1 MHARTAPVIRARPRI
16 ALVSVRFALFDAQM
30 PPDFPA
36 RMRAHAARSV
46 EVLRSAFDVIAP
58 DLIEDEVGAR
68 RACEELAEA
77 RLDAVVF
84 APAMA
89 APPRFAAIALER
101 TTAPLVIWN
110 APSVARLP
118 DGLTQAQATEHTTTI
133 GALMY
138 GNVRVR
144 EGRPP
149 LVVTAGHDDGAAI
162 ERLLRTVRAAA
173 AGGSLRGGT
182 VLRVGDAIPGYLD
195 VDATSTDLAALGLR
209 EIAIDLESWEAAVDA
224 VSAAAATKL
233 LDVVTRRWTGDPG
246 PQAERSARVAVA
258 LESVLAHADAIAG
271 TVNCHGPWFRG
282 SERVGITAC
291 LAVACQ
297 AEQGRSISCTGDQPT
312 AVALHLTRLVAGSAL
327 YCEGYTPEAE
337 TGLLLLAAGGEGDP
351 AWADPPGAAI
361 LGPNDHYPGARGRGT
376 SLAFRLLRGPATLI
390 SMSPTPAGW
399 VLAWATG
406 EVVETRYDAMRGPNG
421 MFRFDSAPAVD
432 AVSHWIASGAT
443 HHNALA
449 PGRLDIEIPPLAA
462 ALGMR
467 AVRV

>member
-1 MHARTAPVIRARPRI
+1 MHPRPGPLIGARPRI
-16 ALVSVRFALFDAQM
+16 ALVSVRFGLFDAQM

-36 RMRAHAARSV
+36 RMRAHAARSA
-46 EVLRSAFDVIAP
+46 EVLGSAFDVVAP
-58 DLIEDEVGAR
+58 DLIEDEEGAR
-68 RACEELAEA
+68 RVREELAVA

-89 APPRFAAIALER
+89 APPSYAAIALER

-118 DGLTQAQATEHTTTI
+118 DGLTQAQATEHTTTV

-144 EGRPP
+144 EGRRP
-149 LVVTAGHDDGAAI
+149 LVVTAAHDDPAAI
-162 ERLLRTVRAAA
+162 DRMLRTVRAATA
-173 AGGSLRGGT
+173 AGSLRGGV

-195 VDATSTDLAALGLR
+195 VDATPGDLAALGLR
-209 EIAIDLESWEAAVDA
+209 EVAVGLEAWEAAVEA
-224 VSAAAATKL
+224 ASPAAATML
-233 LDVVTRRWTGDPG
+233 LDDVTHRWRGDPG

-258 LESVLAHADAIAG
+258 LDRAMADADAVAG
-271 TVNCHGPWFRG
+271 TVNCHGSWFRG

-291 LAVACQ
+291 LAVAWQ

-312 AVALHLTRLVAGSAL
+312 AIALHLARLMAGSAL

-351 AWADPPGAAI
+351 AWADPPGAVI
-361 LGPNDHYPGARGRGT
+361 LEANDHYPGARGNGT
-376 SLAFRLLRGPATLI
+376 GLAFRLRRGPATLL
-390 SMSPTPAGW
+390 SLSPTPAGW

-421 MFRFDSAPAVD
+421 MFRFDSGPAVE
-432 AVSHWIASGAT
+432 AVDDWIASGAT

-449 PGRLDIEIPPLAA
+449 PGRLDVEVPALAA
-462 ALGMR
+462 SLGLR
-467 AVRV
+467 VVRV

>member
-1 MHARTAPVIRARPRI
+1 MTLPRPRVG
-16 ALVSVRFALFDAQM
+16 LVSVRFGLFDAQM

-36 RMRAHAARSV
+36 RMRAHAARSADI
-46 EVLRSAFDVIAP
+46 LGSAFDVVAT
-58 DLIEDEVGAR
+58 DLIEDEADAR
-68 RACEELAEA
+68 RVGDVLAGE

-89 APPRFAAIALER
+89 APPSYATIALER
-101 TTAPLVIWN
+101 VTAPLVIWN
-110 APSVARLP
+110 APAIARLP
-118 DGLTQAQATEHTTTI
+118 DRLTQAQATEHTTTV

-144 EGRPP
+144 QGRPP
-149 LVVTAGHDDGAAI
+149 LVVTAGHNDDAAI
-162 ERLLRTVRAAA
+162 ERLLRSVRAAA
-173 AGGSLRGGT
+173 AGGSLRDRT

-195 VDATSTDLAALGLR
+195 VEATAADLATLGLR
-209 EIAIDLESWEAAVDA
+209 EVAVGLEPWEAAVEA
-224 VSAAAATKL
+224 ASPAAAMML
-233 LDVVTRRWTGDPG
+233 LDDVTHRWMGDPG

-258 LESVLAHADAIAG
+258 LDRAMVDADAIAG
-271 TVNCHGPWFRG
+271 TVNCHGPWFRT

-312 AVALHLTRLVAGSAL
+312 AIALHLARLLAGSAL

-351 AWADPPGAAI
+351 AWADPPGAVI
-361 LGPNDHYPGARGRGT
+361 LEANDHYPGARGNGT
-376 SLAFRLLRGPATLI
+376 GLAFRLRRGPATLI
-390 SMSPTPAGW
+390 SLSPTSAGW
-399 VLAWATG
+399 ALAWATG

-421 MFRFDSAPAVD
+421 MFRFDSGPAVD
-432 AVSHWIASGAT
+432 AVGDWIASGAT

-449 PGRLDIEIPPLAA
+449 PGRLDIEIPALAA
-462 ALGMR
+462 ALCLR